1 MTFRLT
7 AILSLVAVFLGLLIA
22 FWDRDGDTARER
34 LEQARRA
41 FRFNPARVDRLLIES
56 RDLSIECRLK
66 DGQWHLVHP
75 IVARADP
82 VAIERL
88 LGALQELPRGNIIL
102 PPRRDPDAYVPYG
115 LDNPRTRISIVEGT
129 STNQILIGRRT
140 PLGDGVYVRQSDHA
154 GLARLNL
161 SLLELIPNSADA
173 LRDRSLLA
181 GSAAAIERFDIRSP
195 SGYIQLARNG
205 NGEWRLFQPFTAR
218 ADTAVISA
226 LIEDLLSCGI
236 VQFVQDAVSDLAPY
250 GLNSQS
256 AVTVV
261 LNTDSGNGSQ
271 MLSFGDPLPNAPSLV
286 YARLQGEQSI
296 YAVPLEIR
304 EALLLRPDSLRDR
317 RIPGMEPERIQRI
330 QIEEE
335 ETLLEFS
342 RDENN
347 QWHIEAPLRAPADF
361 EAIQALLQSW
371 TEVRLSD
378 FETAASTSPPPPL
391 VRTLRITSQDPK
403 APPVVLYLGPN
414 PEKEGT
420 AHIRIDGDS
429 SMAIA
434 TPASLLDFPLDP
446 LRYHSRNLL
455 SIPAN
460 DITTLRLRTPMQTL
474 RLDHDPTTGQWTP
487 PVPWI
492 DTLLAAL
499 SPLRA
504 ESILSET
511 EAQPILDSKW
521 PQPDLT
527 LSIQMR
533 GQSGLGI
540 TLIVGPENPSLGA
553 HPAKIRGRNLIFTLS
568 PLTVE
573 ALRPPSPVESK

>member
-1 MTFRLT
+1 
-7 AILSLVAVFLGLLIA
+7 
-22 FWDRDGDTARER
+22 
-34 LEQARRA
+34 
-41 FRFNPARVDRLLIES
+41 
-56 RDLSIECRLK
+56 
-66 DGQWHLVHP
+66 VHP
-75 IVARADP
+75 IASRADP

-115 LDNPRTRISIVEGT
+115 LDNPRARISIIEGT

-140 PLGDGVYVRQSDHA
+140 PLGDGVYVRQSDHG

-181 GSAAAIERFDIRSP
+181 GSAAAIERLDIRSP
-195 SGYIQLARNG
+195 AGYIQLARNG

-218 ADTAVISA
+218 ADTATVSA
-226 LIEDLLSCGI
+226 LIEDLLACGI
-236 VQFVQDAVSDLAPY
+236 AQFVQDGVSDLAPY

-286 YARLQGEQSI
+286 YARLQAEQSI
-296 YAVPLEIR
+296 YAVPMEIR
-304 EALLLRPDSLRDR
+304 EALLIRPDTLRDR
-317 RIPGMEPERIQRI
+317 RIPGMDPENIQRI
-330 QIEEE
+330 RIEEE
-335 ETLLEFS
+335 ETLLEFR
-342 RDENN
+342 RDEND
-347 QWHIEAPLRAPADF
+347 QWHIEAPLRARADF
-361 EAIQALLQSW
+361 EAVQALLQSW

-378 FETAASTSPPPPL
+378 FETAGATSPPPPL
-391 VRTLRITSQDPK
+391 VRTLRITSRDPK
-403 APPVVLYLGPN
+403 TPPVVLYLGPN

-434 TPASLLDFPLDP
+434 TPASLLDFSMDP
-446 LRYHSRNLL
+446 LRYHSRDLL
-455 SIPAN
+455 SIPAD
-460 DITTLRLRTPMQTL
+460 DITTLRLSTPTQRI
-474 RLDHDPTTGQWTP
+474 RLDRDPTTGQWTP
-487 PVPWI
+487 PAPWI
-492 DTLLAAL
+492 DTLLGAL

-504 ESILSET
+504 ESILSEA
-511 EAQPILDSKW
+511 ESQPILDNKW

-527 LSIQMR
+527 LGIQMR
-533 GQSGLGI
+533 GQSGLGV
-540 TLIVGPENPSLGA
+540 TLIVGPEISALGA
-553 HPAKIRGRNLIFTLS
+553 HLAKIRGRNLAFTLS
-568 PLTVE
+568 PITVE
-573 ALRPPSPVESK
+573 ALLPPSPPESK